1 MDRVSAV
8 SFLPLA
14 PGGRPHHAVVPS
26 PLGELL
32 LSGDAEGTL
41 SRIDLLADRAP
52 DPDST
57 AAPAAFREA
66 ADQLTAYFAG
76 RRTGFA
82 LRIAAA
88 GTPFQLSVW
97 QRLVTIPYGTTLSYG
112 ELAREL
118 GRPTAARAVGAA
130 NGANPVP
137 IIVPCHRVLAASG
150 ALTGFGLGG
159 LARKRLLL
167 SLESGQGAAF

>member
-1 MDRVSAV
+1 MSVV
-8 SFLPLA
+8 SFQPRT
-14 PGGRPHHAVVPS
+14 PGARPHHTVIPS

-41 SRIDLLADRAP
+41 SRIDLLADRRP
-52 DPDST
+52 DPAST

-66 ADQLTAYFAG
+66 ADQLAAYFAG
-76 RRTGFA
+76 HRTGFA
-82 LRIAAA
+82 LRIATA

-112 ELAREL
+112 ELASKL

-150 ALTGFGLGG
+150 DLTGFGLGG

-167 SLESGQGAAF
+167 SLESGQRTAF